1 MRYCHIGFTVNT
13 HVPARED
20 TSSLVKFAALD
31 LEMNEVDWQM
41 GNGGK
46 KREKDKVT
54 TYKPSYYH
62 WRFDLTSLQD
72 LLWPRNCNVPSK
84 CRLIGLI
91 VGMRARP
98 AGGLGVPAWGHVLG
112 GRISRLL
119 VLKWLTHESD
129 PFKKTKLDGGPRQW
143 WRHWCLRK
151 NINWVHGLQLW
162 KSYLFGFK
170 YVCRAK

>member
-1 MRYCHIGFTVNT
+1 MSVSLGIIPEDGPETMRYCHIGFTVNT

-72 LLWPRNCNVPSK
+72 LL
-84 CRLIGLI
+84 
-91 VGMRARP
+91 
-98 AGGLGVPAWGHVLG
+98 
-112 GRISRLL
+112 
-119 VLKWLTHESD
+119 
-129 PFKKTKLDGGPRQW
+129 
-143 WRHWCLRK
+143 
-151 NINWVHGLQLW
+151 
-162 KSYLFGFK
+162 
-170 YVCRAK
+170 